1 MHVQNAKFTLR
12 KTSPLKLYFTRY
24 TLDITV
30 MFLNLWILYKK
41 RLQVQIGTPSA
52 NSTRLFHVD
61 TVKYFMLRYHYISII
76 ITASDRMILSTI
88 Y

>member
-1 MHVQNAKFTLR
+1 MYKMQKFTLR

-52 NSTRLFHVD
+52 NSMRLFHVD
-61 TVKYFMLRYHYISII
+61 TVKYFMLRYNYISII
-76 ITASDRMILSTI
+76 ITASDRMIMSTI